1 MEASTLIDNIT
12 PALNIESGNLIFYD
26 VTNSYCIVLEVEKY
40 FYKQNCDKDN
50 FRYELI
56 LLTEKG
62 QIRWADIG
70 ASKINEKIILV
81 S

>member
-1 MEASTLIDNIT
+1 MEVLILTDNTTSI
-12 PALNIESGNLIFYD
+12 LDIKEGNLIFYD

-40 FYKQNCDKDN
+40 FNRNSDRDKI
-50 FRYELI
+50 RYEII

-70 ASKINEKIILV
+70 VSKVKEKIKIL

>member
-1 MEASTLIDNIT
+1 MSTLNIK
-12 PALNIESGNLIFYD
+12 SGNLVFYD

-40 FYKQNCDKDN
+40 YDKNCAKDN
-50 FRYELI
+50 FRYEII

-70 ASKINEKIILV
+70 FSKVKEKIKIL